1 MLTAGSRDY
10 THLTV
15 NQISR
20 QCGQTFVLPV
30 CPAKFDSCVLAF
42 DKTAFFE
49 PNAERGEYL
58 RCISRRPHAQETY
71 HRHALGLLRTHRN
84 FLCRCSATEKRD
96 ELASP
101 HVRPQS

>member
-1 MLTAGSRDY
+1 MLTAGGRDY

-20 QCGQTFVLPV
+20 QCGQTFVPPV
-30 CPAKFDSCVLAF
+30 CPAKFDSYVLAF

-84 FLCRCSATEKRD
+84 WPYRCPAANDLD
-96 ELASP
+96 EIAPS
-101 HVRPQS
+101 H